1 MKITVVGLG
10 YVGLSNAL
18 LFAAEHN
25 VIGVDSDSK
34 RIAKLVS
41 GVSPIKDTE
50 IEEYLP
56 QSGVFWT
63 TDISD
68 AAGSGLFIVAVPTYY
83 DETQNFFD
91 TSIVESVIASI
102 IALQVSPVILIKST
116 IPVGYVEKQR
126 AAFKYDKIYY
136 SAEFLREGSALYDNL
151 YPSRIVV
158 GDKGETGTLIG
169 NLYRQAAKNDPPV
182 LLTEPTEAEA
192 IKLFANTYLALRVAY
207 FNEIDTFCELKNLN
221 AEDIITGVGLDPR
234 VGMFYNN
241 PSFGYGGFCLPKDT
255 KQLRANYGDDV
266 PQVMISAIVTA
277 NDVRKKHIAKRV
289 LDSGA
294 ETVGIYRLVMK
305 SGSDNFRSAAILD
318 IMDELTAAGRRV
330 LVYEP
335 LLKDSEYRGA
345 EVVNDFEAFAS
356 RCDIILANRAD
367 DKIKTLGDKV
377 YTRGIFGEKS

>member
-25 VIGVDSDSK
+25 VIGVDSDPK
-34 RIAKLVS
+34 RIAKLKS

-56 QSGVFWT
+56 QSGVLWT

-68 AAGSGLFIVAVPTYY
+68 AAGSDLFIIAVPTYY

-91 TSIVESVIASI
+91 TSIVESVIGSI
-102 IALQVSPVILIKST
+102 LALQDNPVILIKST

-158 GDKGETGTLIG
+158 GDKGETGIMIG
-169 NLYRQAAKNDPPV
+169 DLYRQAAINDPPV

-277 NDVRKKHIAKRV
+277 NDVRKKHIAKRI

-330 LVYEP
+330 LIYEP
-335 LLKDSEYRGA
+335 LLKDSEFRGA
-345 EVVNDFEAFAS
+345 AVVNDFEAFAS